1 MRPQRQQPSPFPFP
15 NGSGSSNSSNTSD
28 RHGLETPGIAG
39 SQRQQQQQQLY
50 QTPDNS
56 HGREDTDAEMMSV
69 DSYNYQGQTS
79 GPRLGG
85 RFSNDYTPPSQVAA
99 AAVGRRL
106 DLGMAPRFAV
116 PRESVVEAGA
126 GANSGSGEGIGAQDQ
141 LDAEYYS
148 LGGSQLDQLPSSPEG
163 LLDSPGHLEGG
174 SFSTPAGFAGHVPQG
189 EKEEEEQVDQ
199 DFVLSLRQEGELE
212 ALTRKAIKDGRG
224 AWKKMTMDYLH
235 KQVDSLE
242 QDGWMYS

>member
-1 MRPQRQQPSPFPFP
+1 MRPQRQQPSPFPLP
-15 NGSGSSNSSNTSD
+15 NGSGSSNNSNTSD

-39 SQRQQQQQQLY
+39 NQQQQLY
-50 QTPDNS
+50 QTPDYS

-69 DSYNYQGQTS
+69 DGYNYEGQTS

-106 DLGMAPRFAV
+106 NLGMAPRFAV
-116 PRESVVEAGA
+116 PRENILETGA
-126 GANSGSGEGIGAQDQ
+126 GANSGGGEGGAQDQ
-141 LDAEYYS
+141 LDAEFYS
-148 LGGSQLDQLPSSPEG
+148 SGGSQLGQLPSSPEG

-174 SFSTPAGFAGHVPQG
+174 SFSTPAGFVGHVPQ
-189 EKEEEEQVDQ
+189 EKEEAQVDQ

-224 AWKKMTMDYLH
+224 AWKSMTMDYLH

-242 QDGWMYS
+242 QDGWMYL